1 MKNRKIWAAVLAL
14 CLMLAGCTAGTGG
27 ESAGEQEGQSA
38 SAAESQT
45 GSEAEAP
52 SEPETP
58 ALPELPEGPVTAAD
72 AEELSGYLELAMQRA
87 EQPPAVEAVFL
98 DSEAD
103 PEMTV
108 RNLYYALLSEHP
120 ECKCAYDLAMERTG
134 DGLYRITFS
143 YMPYR
148 TGDYPAD
155 FAGEE
160 AGSFGELI
168 ALAQEH
174 LDQAEIPVRITDPSL
189 TVDDLNRAL
198 QQVGGGYLLCQL
210 SRDGTAITVTPQNGL
225 THQAALDRLAEIE
238 TLAQQIVEECV
249 TDSMTLPEQAE
260 ALYTR
265 LTDRVAYDFRYY
277 TDPASMPYESTT
289 AYGALK
295 DDLAIC
301 GGYAQALQALYEQ
314 VGIPCLTV
322 SGQWNGENHMWN
334 LVWLDGEWR
343 YCDATSDRGRSE
355 FGFGCYRVT
364 AENLW
369 GHTWDQD
376 WVARLTSGLEV

>member
-14 CLMLAGCTAGTGG
+14 CLVLAGCTAGTG
-27 ESAGEQEGQSA
+27 GEQEGQSA

-45 GSEAEAP
+45 GGEAEVP
-52 SEPETP
+52 GEPETP
-58 ALPELPEGPVTAAD
+58 ELPELPEGPVTAAD

-87 EQPPAVEAVFL
+87 EQPPAVEAAFL

-134 DGLYRITFS
+134 DGVYQITFS

-174 LDQAEIPVRITDPSL
+174 LDQAEIPVRVTDPSL
-189 TVDDLNRAL
+189 TVDDLGRAL

-277 TDPASMPYESTT
+277 TDLASMPYESTT

-376 WVARLTSGLEV
+376 WVARLTSGLKV

>member
-1 MKNRKIWAAVLAL
+1 MKNRKIWASVLAL
-14 CLMLAGCTAGTGG
+14 CLVLAGCTAGTG
-27 ESAGEQEGQSA
+27 GEQEGQSA

-45 GSEAEAP
+45 GGEAKAP

-87 EQPPAVEAVFL
+87 EQPPAVEAAFL

-134 DGLYRITFS
+134 DGLYQITFS

-189 TVDDLNRAL
+189 TVDDLGRAL

-277 TDPASMPYESTT
+277 TDLASMPYESTT

-376 WVARLTSGLEV
+376 WVARLTSGLKV

>member
-27 ESAGEQEGQSA
+27 EQEGQSA

-45 GSEAEAP
+45 GSEAEVP

-87 EQPPAVEAVFL
+87 EQPPAVEAAFL

-174 LDQAEIPVRITDPSL
+174 LDQAEIPVRVTDPSL
-189 TVDDLNRAL
+189 TVDDLGRAL

-225 THQAALDRLAEIE
+225 THHAALDRLAEIE

-277 TDPASMPYESTT
+277 TDLASMPYESTT

-376 WVARLTSGLEV
+376 WVARLTSGLKV

>member
-1 MKNRKIWAAVLAL
+1 MRHRLH
-14 CLMLAGCTAGTGG
+14 
-27 ESAGEQEGQSA
+27 
-38 SAAESQT
+38 
-45 GSEAEAP
+45 
-52 SEPETP
+52 
-58 ALPELPEGPVTAAD
+58 
-72 AEELSGYLELAMQRA
+72 
-87 EQPPAVEAVFL
+87 
-98 DSEAD
+98 D
-103 PEMTV
+103 P
-108 RNLYYALLSEHP
+108 
-120 ECKCAYDLAMERTG
+120 
-134 DGLYRITFS
+134 
-143 YMPYR
+143 
-148 TGDYPAD
+148 
-155 FAGEE
+155 
-160 AGSFGELI
+160 
-168 ALAQEH
+168 
-174 LDQAEIPVRITDPSL
+174 
-189 TVDDLNRAL
+189 
-198 QQVGGGYLLCQL
+198 
-210 SRDGTAITVTPQNGL
+210 
-225 THQAALDRLAEIE
+225 
-238 TLAQQIVEECV
+238 
-249 TDSMTLPEQAE
+249 PEQAE

-301 GGYAQALQALYEQ
+301 GGYAQALQALYER

>member
-1 MKNRKIWAAVLAL
+1 
-14 CLMLAGCTAGTGG
+14 
-27 ESAGEQEGQSA
+27 
-38 SAAESQT
+38 
-45 GSEAEAP
+45 
-52 SEPETP
+52 
-58 ALPELPEGPVTAAD
+58 
-72 AEELSGYLELAMQRA
+72 
-87 EQPPAVEAVFL
+87 
-98 DSEAD
+98 
-103 PEMTV
+103 
-108 RNLYYALLSEHP
+108 
-120 ECKCAYDLAMERTG
+120 
-134 DGLYRITFS
+134 
-143 YMPYR
+143 
-148 TGDYPAD
+148 
-155 FAGEE
+155 
-160 AGSFGELI
+160 
-168 ALAQEH
+168 
-174 LDQAEIPVRITDPSL
+174 
-189 TVDDLNRAL
+189 
-198 QQVGGGYLLCQL
+198 
-210 SRDGTAITVTPQNGL
+210 
-225 THQAALDRLAEIE
+225 
-238 TLAQQIVEECV
+238 
-249 TDSMTLPEQAE
+249 MTLPEQAE

-295 DDLAIC
+295 DGLAIC

>member
-14 CLMLAGCTAGTGG
+14 CLVLAGCTAGTGG
-27 ESAGEQEGQSA
+27 ESDGEQEGQSV

-45 GSEAEAP
+45 GSEAEVP

-87 EQPPAVEAVFL
+87 EQPPAVEAAFL

-120 ECKCAYDLAMERTG
+120 ECKYAYDLAMERTG
-134 DGLYRITFS
+134 DGLYQITFS

-174 LDQAEIPVRITDPSL
+174 LIRPR
-189 TVDDLNRAL
+189 
-198 QQVGGGYLLCQL
+198 
-210 SRDGTAITVTPQNGL
+210 SRCASPTP
-225 THQAALDRLAEIE
+225 A
-238 TLAQQIVEECV
+238 
-249 TDSMTLPEQAE
+249 
-260 ALYTR
+260 
-265 LTDRVAYDFRYY
+265 
-277 TDPASMPYESTT
+277 
-289 AYGALK
+289 
-295 DDLAIC
+295 
-301 GGYAQALQALYEQ
+301 
-314 VGIPCLTV
+314 
-322 SGQWNGENHMWN
+322 
-334 LVWLDGEWR
+334 
-343 YCDATSDRGRSE
+343 
-355 FGFGCYRVT
+355 
-364 AENLW
+364 
-369 GHTWDQD
+369 
-376 WVARLTSGLEV
+376 

>member
-1 MKNRKIWAAVLAL
+1 MKNRKIWASVLAL
-14 CLMLAGCTAGTGG
+14 CLVLAGCTAGTG
-27 ESAGEQEGQSA
+27 GEQEGQSA

-45 GSEAEAP
+45 GGEAKAP

-87 EQPPAVEAVFL
+87 EQPPAVEAAFL

-174 LDQAEIPVRITDPSL
+174 LDQAEIPVRVTDPSL
-189 TVDDLNRAL
+189 TVDDLGRAL

-277 TDPASMPYESTT
+277 TDLASMPYESTT

-369 GHTWDQD
+369 GHTWDRD

>member
-27 ESAGEQEGQSA
+27 EQEGQSA

-52 SEPETP
+52 GEPETP

-87 EQPPAVEAVFL
+87 EQPPAVEAAFL

-189 TVDDLNRAL
+189 TVDDLGRAL

-225 THQAALDRLAEIE
+225 THHAALDRLAEIE

-277 TDPASMPYESTT
+277 TDLASMPYESTT

>member
-1 MKNRKIWAAVLAL
+1 MKNRKIWASVLAL
-14 CLMLAGCTAGTGG
+14 CLVLAGCTAGTG
-27 ESAGEQEGQSA
+27 GEQEGQSA

-45 GSEAEAP
+45 GGEAEVP
-52 SEPETP
+52 GEPETP
-58 ALPELPEGPVTAAD
+58 ELPELPEGPVTAAD

-87 EQPPAVEAVFL
+87 EQPPAVEAAFL

-134 DGLYRITFS
+134 DGVYQITFS

-174 LDQAEIPVRITDPSL
+174 LDQAEIPVRVTDPSL
-189 TVDDLNRAL
+189 TVDDLGRVL
-198 QQVGGGYLLCQL
+198 QQVDGGYLLCQL

-265 LTDRVAYDFRYY
+265 LTDRVVYDFRYY
-277 TDPASMPYESTT
+277 TDLASMPYESTT

>member
-14 CLMLAGCTAGTGG
+14 CLVLAGCTAGTG
-27 ESAGEQEGQSA
+27 GEQEGQSA

-45 GSEAEAP
+45 GGEAEAP

-87 EQPPAVEAVFL
+87 EQPPAVEAAFL

-134 DGLYRITFS
+134 DGLYQITFS

-174 LDQAEIPVRITDPSL
+174 LDQAEIPVRVTDPSL
-189 TVDDLNRAL
+189 TVDDLGRAL

-376 WVARLTSGLEV
+376 WVARLTSGLKV

>member
-14 CLMLAGCTAGTGG
+14 CLVLAGCTAGTG
-27 ESAGEQEGQSA
+27 GEQEGQSA

-45 GSEAEAP
+45 GGEAEAP

-87 EQPPAVEAVFL
+87 EQPPAVEAAFL

-134 DGLYRITFS
+134 DGLYQITFS

-189 TVDDLNRAL
+189 TVDDLGRAL

-277 TDPASMPYESTT
+277 TDLASMPYESTT

>member
-1 MKNRKIWAAVLAL
+1 MKNLRAWAAAAAL
-14 CLMLAGCTAGTGG
+14 CLVLAGCAP
-27 ESAGEQEGQSA
+27 AGEQSGSLEEPGA
-38 SAAESQT
+38 SAAESQP
-45 GSEAEAP
+45 GE
-52 SEPETP
+52 EPEMP
-58 ALPELPEGPVTAAD
+58 ALPELPQGPVSTAD
-72 AEELSGYLELAMQRA
+72 TDELKDLLELALLRA
-87 EQPPAVEAVFL
+87 EQPPAFKAAFL
-98 DSEAD
+98 DGEASPD
-103 PEMTV
+103 MAV
-108 RNLYYALLSEHP
+108 RNLYYALLSENP
-120 ECKCAYDLAMERTG
+120 GCKYAYDVMLERTG
-134 DGLYRITFS
+134 EGLYQCTFA

-168 ALAQEH
+168 ALAREH
-174 LDQAEIPVRITDPSL
+174 LDQAEIPVRITDPDL

-210 SRDGTAITVTPQNGL
+210 NQDGTAITVTPLDQL
-225 THQAALDRLAEIE
+225 THQQALDRLVEIDELARQFAE
-238 TLAQQIVEECV
+238 ACV
-249 TDSMTLPEQAE
+249 TEEMTQEEKAE

-277 TDPASMPYESTT
+277 TDFASMPYASTT
-289 AYGALK
+289 AYGALR

-301 GGYAQALQALYEQ
+301 GGYAQAFQILLEQ
-314 VGIPCLTV
+314 QGIPCLTV

-334 LVWLDGEWR
+334 LIWLDGEWR

-355 FGFGCYRVT
+355 YGFGCYRVT

-376 WVARLTSGLEV
+376 WIARLTAGLEVQ

>member
-1 MKNRKIWAAVLAL
+1 MKNRKIWASVLAL
-14 CLMLAGCTAGTGG
+14 CLVLAGCTAGTGG
-27 ESAGEQEGQSA
+27 ESAGEQEGQS
-38 SAAESQT
+38 SSTAESQT
-45 GSEAEAP
+45 GGEAEAP

-87 EQPPAVEAVFL
+87 EQPPAVEAAFL

-134 DGLYRITFS
+134 DGLYQITFS

-174 LDQAEIPVRITDPSL
+174 LD
-189 TVDDLNRAL
+189 
-198 QQVGGGYLLCQL
+198 
-210 SRDGTAITVTPQNGL
+210 
-225 THQAALDRLAEIE
+225 
-238 TLAQQIVEECV
+238 
-249 TDSMTLPEQAE
+249 
-260 ALYTR
+260 
-265 LTDRVAYDFRYY
+265 
-277 TDPASMPYESTT
+277 
-289 AYGALK
+289 
-295 DDLAIC
+295 
-301 GGYAQALQALYEQ
+301 
-314 VGIPCLTV
+314 
-322 SGQWNGENHMWN
+322 
-334 LVWLDGEWR
+334 
-343 YCDATSDRGRSE
+343 
-355 FGFGCYRVT
+355 
-364 AENLW
+364 
-369 GHTWDQD
+369 
-376 WVARLTSGLEV
+376 

>member
-1 MKNRKIWAAVLAL
+1 MAL
-14 CLMLAGCTAGTGG
+14 CLVLAGCTAGTGG

-52 SEPETP
+52 GEPETP

-87 EQPPAVEAVFL
+87 EQPPAVEAAFL

-134 DGLYRITFS
+134 DGVYQITFS

-210 SRDGTAITVTPQNGL
+210 SRDGTAVTVTPLNGL

-238 TLAQQIVEECV
+238 ALAQQIVEECV

-314 VGIPCLTV
+314 VGIPCRTV

-369 GHTWDQD
+369 GHT
-376 WVARLTSGLEV
+376 

>member
-14 CLMLAGCTAGTGG
+14 CLVLAGCTAGTG
-27 ESAGEQEGQSA
+27 GEQEGQSA

-45 GSEAEAP
+45 GGEAEAP

-87 EQPPAVEAVFL
+87 EQPPAVEAAFL

-174 LDQAEIPVRITDPSL
+174 LVQAEIPVRVTDPSL
-189 TVDDLNRAL
+189 TVDDLGRAL

-334 LVWLDGEWR
+334 LVRLDGEWR

-376 WVARLTSGLEV
+376 WVARLTSGLKV

>member
-1 MKNRKIWAAVLAL
+1 MKNRKIWASVLAL
-14 CLMLAGCTAGTGG
+14 CLVLAGCTAGTG
-27 ESAGEQEGQSA
+27 GEQEGQSA

-45 GSEAEAP
+45 GGEAEAP

-87 EQPPAVEAVFL
+87 EQPPAVEAAFL

-134 DGLYRITFS
+134 DGVYQITFS

-174 LDQAEIPVRITDPSL
+174 LDQAEIPVRVTDPSL
-189 TVDDLNRAL
+189 TVDDLGRAL

-289 AYGALK
+289 SYGALK

-334 LVWLDGEWR
+334 LVRLDGEWR

>member
-14 CLMLAGCTAGTGG
+14 CLVLAGCTAGTDG

-72 AEELSGYLELAMQRA
+72 AEELSVYLELAMQRA
-87 EQPPAVEAVFL
+87 EQPPAVEAAFL

-134 DGLYRITFS
+134 DGLYQITFS

-174 LDQAEIPVRITDPSL
+174 LDQAEIPVRVTDPSL
-189 TVDDLNRAL
+189 TVDDLGRAL

-210 SRDGTAITVTPQNGL
+210 SRDGTAITVMPQNGL

-277 TDPASMPYESTT
+277 TDLASMPYESTT

>member
-14 CLMLAGCTAGTGG
+14 CLVLAGCTAGTGG

-72 AEELSGYLELAMQRA
+72 
-87 EQPPAVEAVFL
+87 
-98 DSEAD
+98 
-103 PEMTV
+103 
-108 RNLYYALLSEHP
+108 YYALLSEHP

-134 DGLYRITFS
+134 DGLYWITFS

-189 TVDDLNRAL
+189 TVDDLGRAL

-277 TDPASMPYESTT
+277 TDLASMPYESTT

-376 WVARLTSGLEV
+376 WVARLTSGLKV

>member
-14 CLMLAGCTAGTGG
+14 CLMLAGCTAGTG
-27 ESAGEQEGQSA
+27 GEQEGQSA

-87 EQPPAVEAVFL
+87 EQPPAVEAAFL

-174 LDQAEIPVRITDPSL
+174 LDQAEIPVRVTDPSL
-189 TVDDLNRAL
+189 TVDDLGRAL

-277 TDPASMPYESTT
+277 TDLASMPYESTT

-376 WVARLTSGLEV
+376 WVARLTSGLKV